1 MYPHE
6 RSLVKKFEGK
16 PFVLLGVNSDR
27 YKDEL
32 KEAMAENRITWRSW
46 WDGGSPQGPIATTWK
61 VRGWPTFYFLDAKGI
76 IRGKLSGNPGDKVL
90 DKILDRLV
98 ADAETQAKQDSLK

>member
-16 PFVLLGVNSDR
+16 PFVLLGVNRDR

-32 KEAMAENRITWRSW
+32 KEAMAENQITWRSW
-46 WDGGSPQGPIATTWK
+46 WDGGSPLGPIATTWN
-61 VRGWPTFYFLDAKGI
+61 VRGWPTLYVLDAKGI
-76 IRGKLSGNPGDKVL
+76 IRYKNAPRDKVL
-90 DKILDRLV
+90 DVILERLV
-98 ADAETQAKQDSLK
+98 AEAETQAKQDSPK

>member
-6 RSLVKKFEGK
+6 RSLVKKFEGR

-32 KEAMAENRITWRSW
+32 KEAMAENQITWRSW
-46 WDGGSPQGPIATTWK
+46 WDGGSPRGPIATTWN
-61 VRGWPTFYFLDAKGI
+61 VRFWPTVYVLDAKGI
-76 IRGKLSGNPGDKVL
+76 IRCKVGGNRGDKAF
-90 DKILDRLV
+90 DGILERLV
-98 ADAETQAKQDSLK
+98 AEAETQAKQDSPK